1 MRMRVALAVLMSIGV
16 LVAPALARADTAD
29 IETTM
34 VAGPAEVAQGEDA
47 TFQYLVS
54 NRGPNA
60 ATGTNTKVTFSV
72 VGSSRFEVRSLS
84 AKNVS
89 DGAAR
94 GACANGST
102 GWGCDLGTMG
112 AGEAVL
118 VSLTIRAGDVPGPT
132 DLSVVGSLSTGRTDL
147 SDPNAGRRTSNPNSN
162 DEAVASFEIKG
173 SPAGTPPGVAA
184 ITVKGRTVTIT
195 LSEAA
200 TLSGSISRRTSG
212 RRRPGGPC
220 NTKSRQGRPCAKY
233 VKVGTYKRELPAG
246 ETSFKLPLRLSG
258 KQLKP
263 GTYRLRFF
271 LTDAAGNR
279 TKTARTLK
287 FRIR

>member
-1 MRMRVALAVLMSIGV
+1 MRMRAAVAVLVSAG
-16 LVAPALARADTAD
+16 LLAAPALARADTAD
-29 IETTM
+29 IETTV
-34 VAGPAEVAQGEDA
+34 VAASAEVAKGEDA

-72 VGSSRFEVRSLS
+72 VGSSRFEVLSLS

-89 DGAAR
+89 NGAAR
-94 GACANGST
+94 GTCANGSA
-102 GWGCDLGTMG
+102 GWGCDFGAMA
-112 AGEAVL
+112 AGESVLAV
-118 VSLTIRAGDVPGPT
+118 LTIRAGDVPGAT

-162 DEAVASFEIKG
+162 DEAVVAFEITG
-173 SPAGTPPGVAA
+173 PADTGPPGVAA
-184 ITVKGRTVTIT
+184 ISVKGRTVTIT

-212 RRRPGGPC
+212 RRKPGQPC
-220 NTKSRQGRPCAKY
+220 NTKSKQGRTCSKY
-233 VKVGTYKRELPAG
+233 VKVGSYKRELPG
-246 ETSFKLPLRLSG
+246 GKTSFKLPLRLSG

-271 LTDAAGNR
+271 LTDTGGKR
-279 TKTARTLK
+279 TKTARTVR
-287 FRIR
+287 FRIG